1 MGKFVRVVVD
11 ECVLDGCEVA
21 EALVELRF
29 ESILLLKAEA
39 RKEGID
45 ELT

>member
-1 MGKFVRVVVD
+1 LGKFFRVVVD
-11 ECVLDGCEVA
+11 ECVLNGCEVA

-29 ESILLLKAEA
+29 EYILWLEAEA

-45 ELT
+45 DLT

>member
-1 MGKFVRVVVD
+1 MGKLVRIVVN
-11 ECVLDGCEVA
+11 ECVLNGCEVA
-21 EALVELRF
+21 KSVVKLGF
-29 ESILLLKAEA
+29 ESMLWLKAEV